1 MSNRNNNSSYSK
13 WVRDPQTMI
22 GLPAALLSV
31 CGLFISFYEA
41 SIMREN
47 QRASVWPHVQVVPS
61 IDRDGT
67 SKSIEI
73 FTENAGVGPA
83 KIEAAKLSY
92 NGNIISSWSSLMEKM
107 GGNMADI
114 NPTISAINGRV
125 LPVNSNR
132 ESLFYL
138 EADSTEKN
146 EQELILKLSQKILDG
161 EINVSVCY
169 CSVFE
174 KCWITSMEKVIQRF
188 KNSDGTI
195 EVVQNVES
203 CKEIEVSGI

>member
-1 MSNRNNNSSYSK
+1 
-13 WVRDPQTMI
+13 
-22 GLPAALLSV
+22 
-31 CGLFISFYEA
+31 
-41 SIMREN
+41 
-47 QRASVWPHVQVVPS
+47 VWPHVQVAPS
-61 IDRDGT
+61 MDRDGT

-73 FTENAGVGPA
+73 FIENAGVGSA

-92 NGNIISSWSSLMEKM
+92 KGTIMSSWSSLIEKM
-107 GGNMADI
+107 GGNIDDI
-114 NPTISAINGRV
+114 SLTVSTINGRV
-125 LPVNSNR
+125 LPVNSNK

-169 CSVFE
+169 CSVFK
-174 KCWITSMEKVIQRF
+174 KCWITSMKKVIQRF

-195 EVVQNVES
+195 EVVQNAES